1 MGGIAALICAVSF
14 ALLMLSLA
22 AVAWKLSRTMA
33 VTNRILDDIRRETLP
48 LLGKLQTTMDH
59 VNREMEY
66 VDGVLETVGSLASRL
81 DSMTVAVQQVVTSP
95 LVRFLSLGIGAR
107 RALGDRTRTGSGGK
121 DESSR
126 ESPRE

>member
-1 MGGIAALICAVSF
+1 MGGVAALICAASF
-14 ALLMLSLA
+14 ALFMLSLA
-22 AVAWKLSRTMA
+22 TVAWKLSRTMA

-66 VDGVLETVGSLASRL
+66 VDGVLEAVESLASRL
-81 DSMTVAVQQVVTSP
+81 DSMTSAAQQLVSSP

-107 RALGDRTRTGSGGK
+107 RALGNLSRAGGGG
-121 DESSR
+121 ENGEAR
-126 ESPRE
+126 EV

>member
-1 MGGIAALICAVSF
+1 MGGLAALICAASF
-14 ALLMLSLA
+14 ALFMLSLA
-22 AVAWKLSRTMA
+22 AVAWKLYHTMA

-66 VDGVLETVGSLASRL
+66 VDGVLEAVGGLASRL
-81 DSMTVAVQQVVTSP
+81 DSMTAALQQLVTSP

-107 RALGDRTRTGSGGK
+107 RALGERARREDEGK
-121 DESSR
+121 D
-126 ESPRE
+126 

>member
-1 MGGIAALICAVSF
+1 MGGVAALICAASF
-14 ALLMLSLA
+14 ALFMLSLA

-33 VTNRILDDIRRETLP
+33 VTSRILEDIRRETLP

-66 VDGVLETVGSLASRL
+66 VDGVLEVAGSLASRL
-81 DSMTVAVQQVVTSP
+81 DSLTSAAQQLVTSP

-107 RALGDRTRTGSGGK
+107 KALGKR
-121 DESSR
+121 SR
-126 ESPRE
+126 AESPGE